1 MELWQG
7 LRDFVYPPYCIL
19 CEAELE
25 PENKLVCNN
34 CWERLTPSE
43 ELESFITQDQIFSVF
58 PYSSDMKTIIHEFK
72 YYGKTHLAGHLGTAV
87 GKLVLENKQLSHTDY
102 IVPVPLHKVRFRSRG
117 FNQSELLSEIISEV
131 TGISFITDQ
140 LIRKRYT
147 ETQANLPVNKR
158 AKNVEGA
165 FKIRDENIFNKKRVL
180 LVDDVITTGST
191 ILECIKVLKAGG
203 AGEVKAVTA
212 AMA

>member
-1 MELWQG
+1 M
-7 LRDFVYPPYCIL
+7 L

-25 PENKLVCNN
+25 PENKLVCIS

-43 ELESFITQDQIFSVF
+43 ELESFVSQDQIFSVF
-58 PYSSDMKTIIHEFK
+58 PYSTDMKAIIHEFK
-72 YYGKTHLAGHLGTAV
+72 YYGKTHLAGNLGTAV
-87 GKLVLENKQLSHTDY
+87 GNLILENKQLSTADY
-102 IVPVPLHKVRFRSRG
+102 IVPVPLHKVRLRSRG
-117 FNQSELLSEIISEV
+117 FNQSELLSEKISMV
-131 TGISFITDQ
+131 TGISYITDQ

-147 ETQANLPVNKR
+147 ETQANLPVSKR
-158 AKNVEGA
+158 AKNVQGA
-165 FKIRDENIFNKKRVL
+165 FLIKDEKIFNKKRVI

-203 AGEVKAVTA
+203 AGDVKAVTA

>member
-1 MELWQG
+1 M
-7 LRDFVYPPYCIL
+7 L

-25 PENKLVCNN
+25 QENKLVCNS

-43 ELESFITQDQIFSVF
+43 ELESFVSQDQIFSVF
-58 PYSSDMKTIIHEFK
+58 PYSTDLKTIIHEFK
-72 YYGKTHLAGHLGTAV
+72 YYGKTHLAGNLGTAV
-87 GKLVLENKQLSHTDY
+87 GNLILKNKQLSKADY
-102 IVPVPLHKVRFRSRG
+102 IVPVPLHKVRLRSRG
-117 FNQSELLSEIISEV
+117 FNQSELLSEKISEI
-131 TGISFITDQ
+131 TGISNITDQ

-147 ETQANLPVNKR
+147 ETQANLPVSKR
-158 AKNVEGA
+158 AKNVQGA
-165 FKIRDENIFNKKRVL
+165 FLIKDEKIFNKKRVI